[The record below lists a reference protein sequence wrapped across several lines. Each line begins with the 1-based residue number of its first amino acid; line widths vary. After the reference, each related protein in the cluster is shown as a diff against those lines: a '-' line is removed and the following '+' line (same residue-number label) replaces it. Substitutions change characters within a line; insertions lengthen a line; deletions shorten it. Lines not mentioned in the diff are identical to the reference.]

1 MEPWFVWWHL
11 LLFEKQVGWW
21 SWTFS
26 KTLLLMTSLNFA
38 FAEGS
43 CSLFSQVALYFV
55 SNSKVDQLS
64 RQKKKN
70 ALKEVCTWN
79 KGKIY
84 TVSLFLAQLFFWFS
98 PFKKRVFCQPHCEH
112 WQEWP
117 KQILFAMILILMTQD
132 YWTWVGGSNFC
143 WKWLPWWHVKIRWWV
158 LRIRRK
164 WWLANIDVF
173 PKGIYCCFWPK
184 KQKVKKSIKKHE
196 KMLFF
201 CATELIIDCC
211 N

>member
-1 MEPWFVWWHL
+1 MWHR
-11 LLFEKQVGWW
+11 
-21 SWTFS
+21 SNITF
-26 KTLLLMTSLNFA
+26 A
-38 FAEGS
+38 
-43 CSLFSQVALYFV
+43 
-55 SNSKVDQLS
+55 
-64 RQKKKN
+64 
-70 ALKEVCTWN
+70 TWN

-173 PKGIYCCFWPK
+173 PYTFSHWAYFSKHFCTQQVRALSLLCFYLSLLQSNNHWK
-184 KQKVKKSIKKHE
+184 LISRFKLV
-196 KMLFF
+196 FF
-201 CATELIIDCC
+201 STS
-211 N
+211 